1 MNISVFAL
9 FAFTLFLGRPAV
21 SQAQKLD
28 PKETIDA
35 VGLTST
41 EVQEI
46 TKQVEQSAYDTP
58 DDWKKELR
66 VRRVGLGNG
75 PGLIVHGSNLLCGGT
90 GNCQIW
96 VFCKTG
102 HRWVS
107 LFPSDLVALAES
119 FQLGPGVTGGIK
131 DLTILANSGAETGAT
146 ATYKFD
152 GKFYRRN

>member
-75 PGLIVHGSNLLCGGT
+75 PGLIVMVVICFAGGLEIVRY
-90 GNCQIW
+90 GFFAKPAIDGYRC
-96 VFCKTG
+96 
-102 HRWVS
+102 
-107 LFPSDLVALAES
+107 FP
-119 FQLGPGVTGGIK
+119 VT
-131 DLTILANSGAETGAT
+131 
-146 ATYKFD
+146 
-152 GKFYRRN
+152 